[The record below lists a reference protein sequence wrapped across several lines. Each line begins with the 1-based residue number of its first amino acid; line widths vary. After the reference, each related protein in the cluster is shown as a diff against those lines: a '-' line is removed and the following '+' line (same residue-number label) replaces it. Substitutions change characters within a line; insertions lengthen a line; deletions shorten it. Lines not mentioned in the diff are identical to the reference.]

1 VDLREA
7 KAMTLSKNIGPR
19 SRVKTRFLSAVLACA
34 TVSSNLLVSSSGC
47 GDEHHVR
54 VPGASGAAG
63 AAGADSAPEP
73 PAMATCGLGDSTSL
87 AACADEARYAGD
99 LSFVAGD
106 RTPGSAHWQEVQSLC
121 VGRLTELGYEVE
133 QQAYDTGVNVI
144 GIRKGQELPE
154 EVVFLSAHYDSVKN
168 CAGADDN
175 GSGVAGLLESARLL
189 ALQPHARSL
198 AIACWDEEER
208 RGDESLRGS
217 GAYARAAS
225 DRDEQIVG
233 NFVFDMIG
241 YASSAAGTQR
251 LPDGLD
257 AMFPAAAQQI
267 RANDSRG
274 DFLAIVLDERSHA
287 IGESLA
293 IEAAAVNLPLVFFEI
308 PDEQLD
314 SPAVDDLRRSDHG
327 SFWAAGYP
335 GMLLTDTAEFRN
347 PNYHCENGQDSLD
360 TLDHD
365 FAVSVVRVTTGAAV
379 RALATP

>member
-1 VDLREA
+1 
-7 KAMTLSKNIGPR
+7 MTPSKHIGLR
-19 SRVKTRFLSAVLACA
+19 SRAKLRLWPAALACA
-34 TVSSNLLVSSSGC
+34 TVSSSLFVSSSGC
-47 GDEHHVR
+47 GDAHHVHEQ
-54 VPGASGAAG
+54 GASGAAG
-63 AAGADSAPEP
+63 APDAPV
-73 PAMATCGLGDSTSL
+73 MATCGLDDPTSI
-87 AACADEARYAGD
+87 AACADEMRYAAD

-133 QQAYDTGVNVI
+133 QHAYDTGVNVI

-154 EVVFLSAHYDSVKN
+154 EIVFLSAHYDTVKG

-189 ALQPHARSL
+189 ALQPHARSV

-208 RGDESLRGS
+208 RGEESARGS
-217 GAYARAAS
+217 AAYARAAS

-241 YASSAAGTQR
+241 YASSASGTQR

-257 AMFPAAAQQI
+257 SMFSAQVQQV
-267 RANDSRG
+267 RANENRG
-274 DFLAIVLDERSHA
+274 DFLAVVLDERSHA
-287 IGESLA
+287 IGDSLA

-308 PDEQLD
+308 PNEQLD

-335 GMLLTDTAEFRN
+335 GILLTDTAEFRN
-347 PNYHCENGQDSLD
+347 PNYHCENGQDSID

-365 FAVSVVRVTTGAAV
+365 FAVSVLRVTTGAAV
-379 RALATP
+379 RTLGEP